1 MKEEILRLRQE
12 GKTYTQIQDIVGCS
26 RGTISYHCGEGQKEK
41 TKERTIQ
48 SRRGI
53 RSIVLRKIDLFLNR
67 NSSSRLEYTKRTDIH
82 EQMYNK
88 IISNPIC
95 YITGERIDL
104 SDSKSYSLD
113 HINPYYISQDNSIEN
128 LGLTTKDANQ
138 SKSYLTLQQYLE
150 LCKKVVEFN
159 RVMD

>member
-12 GKTYTQIQDIVGCS
+12 GKTYTQIQDILGCS

-41 TKERTIQ
+41 TKIRTAN
-48 SRRGI
+48 SRRSI
-53 RSIVLRKIDLFLNR
+53 KSIVLRKIDLFLNR
-67 NSSSRLEYTKRTDIH
+67 NTFNRLEYTRRSHIH
-82 EQMYNK
+82 EEMYNK
-88 IISNPIC
+88 IISNPVC

-104 SDSKSYSLD
+104 SDPSSYSLD
-113 HINPYYISQDNSIEN
+113 HINPYYLSQDNSVEN

-138 SKSYLTLQQYLE
+138 SKCHLTLQQYVE
-150 LCKKVVEFN
+150 LCRKVVEYN

>member
-41 TKERTIQ
+41 TRERTTQ
-48 SRRGI
+48 SRRSI

-67 NSSSRLEYTKRTDIH
+67 NSNNRLEYTRRSQTH
-82 EQMYNK
+82 EEMYNK
-88 IISNPIC
+88 IISNPVC
-95 YITGERIDL
+95 YITGERINL
-104 SDSKSYSLD
+104 SDPSSYSLD
-113 HINPYYISQDNSIEN
+113 HINPYHLSQDNSVEN

-138 SKSYLTLQQYLE
+138 SKCHLTLQQYIE
-150 LCKKVVEFN
+150 LCRKVVEYN

>member
-12 GKTYTQIQDIVGCS
+12 GKTYTQIQDILGCS
-26 RGTISYHCGEGQKEK
+26 RGTISYHCGDGQKEK
-41 TKERTIQ
+41 TKVRTAN
-48 SRRGI
+48 SRRSI
-53 RSIVLRKIDLFLNR
+53 RSIVLKKIDLFLNR
-67 NSSSRLEYTKRTDIH
+67 NSTNRLEYTRRSDIH
-82 EQMYNK
+82 EEMYNK

-104 SDSKSYSLD
+104 SNAKSYSLD
-113 HINPYYISQDNSIEN
+113 HINPYHLSQDNSIEN

-138 SKSYLTLQQYLE
+138 SKSHLTLQQYIE
-150 LCKKVVEFN
+150 LCRKVVEYN